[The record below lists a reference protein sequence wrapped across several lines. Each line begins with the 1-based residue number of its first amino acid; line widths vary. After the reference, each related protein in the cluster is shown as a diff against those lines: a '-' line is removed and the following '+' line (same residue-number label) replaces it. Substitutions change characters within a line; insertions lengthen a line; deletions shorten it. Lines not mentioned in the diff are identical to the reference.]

1 MTQQA
6 PKWEAEMRSRKS
18 EGLGIGWGLIPFLI
32 PILCIVSCIRCV
44 GDPVS
49 TNRNGDPNDIPYLE
63 THPLKSAMPD
73 INRPASRPS
82 PPSRP

>member
-1 MTQQA
+1 MTQQS
-6 PKWEAEMRSRKS
+6 PKWEAEMRNRKT
-18 EGLGIGWGLIPFLI
+18 EGLNLGWGLIPFLI

-49 TNRNGDPNDIPYLE
+49 TNRNGDPNYSPYYE

-73 INRPASRPS
+73 IKHRPS
-82 PPSRP
+82 SETSPSSP